1 MMTGLEIREKIE
13 SSVEKRTIDKIVKT
27 QATDNNND
35 FILSLFEFDSHE
47 FAADLKE
54 KLTLEEVNE
63 QATFEENIKFDDSD
77 EMTMVTDENAEDS
90 RAAEPVPVEEEAEK
104 QVAQVV
110 SVVSADEIRPEVID
124 YIKDE
129 LVAKMQEEKLNIVQE
144 FIHGK
149 AVSQEEF
156 SKLQLWSCF
165 PIIGIP
171 IYLFFLVVLSVNKR
185 QKYNPTLVNFAR
197 SQLKTFW
204 IYAIAHLSV
213 IFVAL
218 ASMTSLVNIIQ
229 RGLAA

>member
-77 EMTMVTDENAEDS
+77 EMTMVTDENAE
-90 RAAEPVPVEEEAEK
+90 PVPLESEAEK

>member
-1 MMTGLEIREKIE
+1 M
-13 SSVEKRTIDKIVKT
+13 
-27 QATDNNND
+27 
-35 FILSLFEFDSHE
+35 SLFEFDCNE
-47 FAADLKE
+47 MANNLKE
-54 KLTLEEVNE
+54 KLTLEEANE
-63 QATFEENIKFDDSD
+63 VAFSDEHIELDDADTDGEMFMDDSS
-77 EMTMVTDENAEDS
+77 EKEIL
-90 RAAEPVPVEEEAEK
+90 AASAGADK

-129 LVAKMQEEKLNIVQE
+129 LVAKMQADRMSVVDE

-149 AVSQEEF
+149 SVSQEEF
-156 SKLQLWSCF
+156 YKLQLWSYF

-171 IYLFFLVVLSVNKR
+171 VYFFFLLVLSINKR

-204 IYAIAHLSV
+204 LYAVAHLSV
-213 IFVAL
+213 LFVAF